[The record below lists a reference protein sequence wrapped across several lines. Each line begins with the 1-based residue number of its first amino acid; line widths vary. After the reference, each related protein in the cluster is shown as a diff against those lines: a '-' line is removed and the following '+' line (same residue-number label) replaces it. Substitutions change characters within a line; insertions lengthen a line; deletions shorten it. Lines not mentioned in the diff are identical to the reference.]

1 MSYEID
7 AWARSETGH
16 VRPANEEK
24 VDALIE
30 QALANGGL
38 DNVTAVLM
46 AVR

>member
-1 MSYEID
+1 M
-7 AWARSETGH
+7 
-16 VRPANEEK
+16 EEK

-30 QALANGGL
+30 QALKNGGL